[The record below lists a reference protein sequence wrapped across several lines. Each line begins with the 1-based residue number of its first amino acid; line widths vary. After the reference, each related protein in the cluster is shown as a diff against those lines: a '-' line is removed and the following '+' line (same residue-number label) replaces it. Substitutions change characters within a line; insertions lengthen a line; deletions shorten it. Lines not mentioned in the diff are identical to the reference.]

1 MGSSMITVLMGAP
14 AAGKSTWIASNANGT
29 EYIYNTEAVRVLRD
43 EIDTGAF
50 MAQARRRAIKAAES
64 GLDIICDGTHTI
76 ATHRAVWLRLA
87 QRLDVPTRLIVFDT
101 PLPIM
106 LEHQKWRQHPA
117 PDHVVRAHHRRMQHA
132 KLQIQREGWGSI
144 EVIKRDK

>member
-1 MGSSMITVLMGAP
+1 MITVLMGAP

-43 EIDTGAF
+43 EIDAGAY
-50 MAQARRRAIKAAES
+50 MAAARRRAIKAAEA
-64 GLDIICDGTHTI
+64 GWDVICDGTHTI

-132 KLQIQREGWGSI
+132 KLQIQHEGWGSI